1 MTGSSKIIKKYKK
14 LPMEV
19 DLSHTF
25 DIMWPKIVE
34 TGSPVA
40 QAYYI
45 GKNDLEFVIY
55 LSNSG
60 ITGVSHQNLWCGQR
74 FKDKNLRHHL
84 LLFHLVFVCASLRQ
98 PVPVVGSTKLTQVSS
113 LFSRRVW
120 ALSAFSPNL
129 LLGFISFILM
139 FQNSVTALGFVSLIR
154 SSLGQ
159 PRS

>member
-1 MTGSSKIIKKYKK
+1 
-14 LPMEV
+14 MEV

-45 GKNDLEFVIY
+45 GKNDLELVIY

-74 FKDKNLRHHL
+74 FKDKNLHHY
-84 LLFHLVFVCASLRQ
+84 
-98 PVPVVGSTKLTQVSS
+98 
-113 LFSRRVW
+113 
-120 ALSAFSPNL
+120 
-129 LLGFISFILM
+129 
-139 FQNSVTALGFVSLIR
+139 
-154 SSLGQ
+154 
-159 PRS
+159 